1 MDFSVTFSGKIF
13 KAYQTQSVIAE
24 RNKQSSVKSVQNQ
37 RDRVTISPQAMEE
50 LQKAQADEATQ
61 QESRAE

>member
-50 LQKAQADEATQ
+50 FQKAQADEATQ
-61 QESRAE
+61 QEREVD

>member
-24 RNKQSSVKSVQNQ
+24 RNKQSSVKSVQSQ
-37 RDRVTISPQAMEE
+37 RDRVKISPQAMEE
-50 LQKAQADEATQ
+50 LQRAQADEATQ
-61 QESRAE
+61 LESRTE

>member
-1 MDFSVTFSGKIF
+1 MDFSVSFSGKIF

-24 RNKQSSVKSVQNQ
+24 RNKQSSVKSVQSQ

-50 LQKAQADEATQ
+50 FQKAQADEATQ
-61 QESRAE
+61 QESRTE